1 MAPLRGIFLILCAV
15 SLFTLMQAFIKAAS
29 VRVPA
34 GEAVFFRAFLS
45 LPLIA
50 VWLWSRGDLRA
61 GLHTDNWR
69 AHAVR
74 GIAGTCAMGLGF
86 AGLALLPL
94 AEATAIRFVT
104 PVMLV
109 IFAALILGE
118 TFRLVRMLAVVL
130 GLFGVTIIV
139 WPRLGEDAM
148 GAGALLGV
156 GLTLASATLAAL
168 AQTFIKAM
176 SGTERVEAIVFYF
189 SGTASALSLLTL
201 PFGWVVPDAREWALL
216 VGAGLLGALGQVLL
230 TSSYRHA
237 DAGALAPFTYVSML
251 WAILVGYLWFEEIP
265 SPATLGGAA
274 LVIAAGIIIVLRERQ
289 LAKNATARRKLGAR
303 DMMG

>member
-1 MAPLRGIFLILCAV
+1 MAPVRGILLILCAV

-34 GEAVFFRAFLS
+34 GQAVFFRAFLS

-50 VWLWSRGDLRA
+50 LWLWWRRDLRA
-61 GLHTDNWR
+61 GLQTDNWR

-74 GIAGTCAMGLGF
+74 GIAGTCAMGMGF
-86 AGLALLPL
+86 AGLAYLPL

-118 TFRLVRMLAVVL
+118 TFRVIRILAVIL

-139 WPRLGEDAM
+139 WPRLGQDSL

-189 SGTASALSLLTL
+189 SATASVLSLLTL

-216 VGAGLLGALGQVLL
+216 IGAGLIGALGQVLL

-251 WAILVGYLWFEEIP
+251 WAILVGYLWFSEIP
-265 SPATLGGAA
+265 TVQTLAGAV
-274 LVIAAGIIIVLRERQ
+274 LVIAAGIIIVLRERR
-289 LAKNATARRKLGAR
+289 LAKDAIARRKLRSKG
-303 DMMG
+303 MM